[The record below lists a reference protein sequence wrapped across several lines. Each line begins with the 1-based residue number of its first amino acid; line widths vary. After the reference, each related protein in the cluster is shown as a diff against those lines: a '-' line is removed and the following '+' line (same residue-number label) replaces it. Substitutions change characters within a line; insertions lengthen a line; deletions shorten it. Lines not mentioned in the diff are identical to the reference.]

1 MRRLI
6 WGAMASALVLS
17 LTPAGASALLAL
29 GGEFQVNTY
38 TVGDQ
43 LRPTVAGR
51 ALGDFIVTWSSVGQD
66 GGFSGIFAQRYDAT
80 GLPNGSEFQVN
91 TYTHTGQILS
101 AVSMAPDGR
110 SVVAWL
116 STQQDGLSDGV
127 FAQRLAASGSR
138 IGTEFQ
144 VNVVTA
150 ESQTNPAVVV
160 VPSGDF
166 VVAWEAG
173 DQDGSGWGLFG
184 RRFASDGSA
193 LGGEFAVN
201 SYTEFGQYRPA
212 MTADA
217 MGNFLVAWDGRGS
230 TDLFGVHVSRFDSA
244 GARVGSDFLVNSYT
258 ASLQYGPSIAT
269 VPDGGFVVTWSSFGQ
284 DGYNLGVFAQRFD
297 AAAARLGTEFQVNT
311 YTGDLESL
319 PVVASA
325 TNGDFVIAWIHR
337 NTGGSPAILAQRYD
351 SDGVRRDAAFRVSSY
366 TVTEY
371 FPSITA
377 TADGQFVVVWENFPQ
392 DGNLEGSFGQRIA
405 IPTPLDDFECYK
417 AKDLKDPQFVSQ
429 TVALADQFESK
440 FTVVKKPF
448 LACNPASV
456 QSAAVGDPAG
466 HLTCYKIADV
476 QPQTPF
482 PGAQVEAT
490 DQFGTVRLAI
500 GKPFL
505 FCAPSAKSVLP

>member
-6 WGAMASALVLS
+6 WGAIASALLLS
-17 LTPAGASALLAL
+17 LTPAGAGALLAL

-51 ALGDFIVTWSSVGQD
+51 APGDFIVTWSSVGQD

-91 TYTHTGQILS
+91 TYTNSGQILS

-127 FAQRLAASGSR
+127 FAQRLDASGSR
-138 IGTEFQ
+138 LGTEFQ
-144 VNVVTA
+144 VNVVTSGS
-150 ESQTNPAVVV
+150 ETNPAVLV

-166 VVAWEAG
+166 VVAWEAA
-173 DQDGSGWGLFG
+173 QDGSNWGIFA
-184 RRFASDGSA
+184 RRFASNGSA

-201 SYTEFGQYRPA
+201 SYTEDGQFRPA
-212 MTADA
+212 LAADA
-217 MGNFLVAWDGRGS
+217 MGNFVVAWDGRGS
-230 TDLFGVHVSRFDSA
+230 TDFQGVHVSRFDSA
-244 GARVGSDFLVNSYT
+244 GAPVGSEFLVNSYT
-258 ASLQYGPSIAT
+258 ASTQYGPSVAT
-269 VPDGGFVVTWSSFGQ
+269 AADGGFVVTWSSFGQ

-297 AAAARLGTEFQVNT
+297 AAAARVGTEFQVNA
-311 YTGDLESL
+311 YTGDREYLSA
-319 PVVASA
+319 VASA
-325 TNGDFVIAWIHR
+325 PNGDFVIAWMHR
-337 NTGGSPAILAQRYD
+337 DMGGSPAILAQRYD
-351 SDGVRRDAAFRVSSY
+351 SQGVRRDAEVRVSSY
-366 TVTEY
+366 TVAQY

-405 IPTPLDDFECYK
+405 IPAPLDDFECYK
-417 AKDLKDPQFVSQ
+417 AKDLKDPQFPQQ
-429 TVALADQFESK
+429 TVSLADQFESK
-440 FTVVKKPF
+440 FTQVKKPF
-448 LACNPASV
+448 LACNPASL
-456 QSAAVGDPAG
+456 QGAAIGDPAG

-482 PGAQVEAT
+482 AGAQVEAT
-490 DQFGTVRLAI
+490 DQFGTVRLEI